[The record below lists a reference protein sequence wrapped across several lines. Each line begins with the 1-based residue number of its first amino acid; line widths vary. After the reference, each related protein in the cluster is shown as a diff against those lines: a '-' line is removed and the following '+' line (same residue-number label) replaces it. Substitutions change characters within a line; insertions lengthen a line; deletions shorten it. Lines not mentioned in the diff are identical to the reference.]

1 MDDINT
7 RIDQYAQQELKA
19 IKDMRALEPDDQQPV
34 AQPID
39 VYQNKRNNRYE
50 NSWKAE
56 SYGAPTTLN
65 VVAQQMA
72 DNVEPI
78 YNLATNQFNHLQ
90 EYGMQEDAQAMAD
103 DYMENDFIPMV
114 MGFVDQYGADAILKN
129 QRALEVLDS
138 KALTG
143 NGDGTGYTAAFIK
156 AMAPEVQGTVASVTD
171 ASLEQDINRMKE
183 LANSSPKAAISLAK
197 RLKDQID
204 NGMVAAG
211 ADDYRLIAR
220 VAFTK

>member
-1 MDDINT
+1 MEDINA
-7 RIDQYAQQELKA
+7 RIDQYAAQELNNLKSS
-19 IKDMRALEPDDQQPV
+19 RNEPEQSM

-39 VYQNKRNNRYE
+39 VYQNKRNNRHE

-103 DYMENDFIPMV
+103 DYMENDFIPMI

-156 AMAPEVQGTVASVTD
+156 TMAPEVQGTVASVTD

-183 LANSSPKAAISLAK
+183 LADSSPKAAISLAK

>member
-1 MDDINT
+1 MEDINA
-7 RIDQYAQQELKA
+7 RIDQYAAQELNNLKSL
-19 IKDMRALEPDDQQPV
+19 RSEPEQSMV
-34 AQPID
+34 QPID
-39 VYQNKRNNRYE
+39 VYQNKRNNRHE

-72 DNVEPI
+72 DDVEPI

-103 DYMENDFIPMV
+103 DYMENDFIPMI

-183 LANSSPKAAISLAK
+183 LADSSPKAAISLAK

>member
-1 MDDINT
+1 MEDINA
-7 RIDQYAQQELKA
+7 RIDQYAAQELNNLKSS
-19 IKDMRALEPDDQQPV
+19 RSGPEQPMM
-34 AQPID
+34 QPID
-39 VYQNKRNNRYE
+39 VYQNKRNNRHE

-72 DNVEPI
+72 DNIEPI

-156 AMAPEVQGTVASVTD
+156 TMAPEVQGAVASVTD